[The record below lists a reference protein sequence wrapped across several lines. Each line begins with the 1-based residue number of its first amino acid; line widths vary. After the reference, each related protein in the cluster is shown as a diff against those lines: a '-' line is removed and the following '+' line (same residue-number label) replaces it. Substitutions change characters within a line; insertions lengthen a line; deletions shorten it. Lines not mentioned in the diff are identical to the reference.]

1 MFYEIV
7 PPAVASLLK
16 RSASFPLPSGTYLAG
31 GTAAT
36 LYYGHRL
43 STDIDLFTP
52 EGFFTEPI
60 REAIKKDCAFVSEQV
75 SERDTLVARVEGVRF
90 SLFKYPYPLLE
101 PLRDDK
107 NLGLSLASPSDIA
120 AMKTV
125 AIVQRGTAKDF
136 VDLRMIVTSLG
147 LNLKELISRT
157 LTKFGVAEDYGYHI
171 RKGLVFFDEAERSKG
186 IVTLVKNGAPRR
198 LGETEWAE
206 TKEFFLRF
214 VL

>member
-1 MFYEIV
+1 MFYQIV
-7 PPAVASLLK
+7 PPVVASLLK
-16 RSASFPLPSGTYLAG
+16 RVGSLPLPSGTYLAG
-31 GTAAT
+31 GTAVT

-52 EGFFTEPI
+52 EGFLTEPI
-60 REAIKKDCAFVSEQV
+60 REAIKNKYTFVSELV

-90 SLFKYPYPLLE
+90 SLFKYSYPLLE
-101 PLRDDK
+101 PLRIDK
-107 NLGLSLASPSDIA
+107 NLELSLASPLDIA

-136 VDLRMIVTSLG
+136 VDLKMIVTSLG
-147 LNLKELISRT
+147 LNLEELIRHT

-186 IVTLVKNGAPRR
+186 IVTLVRDGASRR
-198 LGETEWAE
+198 LGENDWSEV
-206 TKEFFLRF
+206 KDFFLRF